1 ALAGC
6 AADTVPNSTHD
17 TSQQAGQAQV
27 YDNSDDEGNQDI
39 TQLVKPSLEQVLVS
53 EEQLHYLL
61 KNRFGYDTKKPTPES
76 PDHFSEEYLTQ
87 LRQEAHFRGLEIL
100 AEFYDVLP
108 EPKHTEDGYD
118 QPSAKINLLHRLEN
132 EISDIYFEAISNLS
146 DEQIDKLKRLFN
158 YVKTAATDY
167 DRIFHTLGSIAFG
180 LQEPTLTVEE
190 KQRKGFAWDS
200 QLFKTHPEKFIDE
213 KTGKAREPQLED
225 YRELAEHEVRDRKG
239 RFERGQRNFEFFTSE
254 KMFALYDRY
263 QAFGLHIFDGLFTL
277 DSNLSPGFATPQNPN
292 ADYDFFMER
301 YGFQAATTDALKE
314 KIDYCKEHFG
324 KNIFYGKDIDALD
337 VVSLDFLTFLKEDL
351 HATSIS
357 GMVESPFGGKLENSL
372 DLVLLAELEAQKS
385 FLVYLD
391 TAEFNLG
398 GLSQLMERLYGP
410 LEGVFGQESATYLLH
425 LARQGG
431 EEYVT
436 LYQEHIAQR
445 EGMVLSEL
453 DLLSRLGAYDGRA
466 FLEGLVANGNTDLSD
481 VEIAHLLPIAAD
493 EKLRTFVMK
502 DKRARYV
509 VFEKD
514 TLAWFVERG
523 ESIDTNLI
531 KEIYEDHGK
540 LSRYDMGLVAALQTD
555 KTLLAT
561 YQNRGELEKAVQ
573 KIYDTAPVVR
583 TDSNGTDEHQER
595 PDLSLLSHFELLQI
609 KLLYDALSIDKAKTF
624 MGNLAWSDIN
634 EYKEGATGKHFP
646 TELSFDVYY
655 QDGKLVFV
663 ANKPNSIKE
672 IPFNPGLNLIQQV
685 TNDESARSD
694 SQLQEGYF
702 PLFRAHL
709 HATAEDDRRYSAP
722 SGISSMRFGRYG
734 GDVGGA
740 YFRFSNELVVTT
752 LGTEG
757 TDQMGV
763 NIDLY
768 RFTAKGKQR
777 VLHVIDLGK
786 QVIPYKK

>member
-1 ALAGC
+1 MVFMTKEGPQRFVPYDYKDDGSVLLLHPEAVPLEVVAAELGIRDAVIVRSINHPSLYAVHDGSGESPRSIRALLTKTGRKIGIIDGHNKLRRGAAGSAASLSLLALAGC

-314 KIDYCKEHFG
+314 KIDYFK
-324 KNIFYGKDIDALD
+324 
-337 VVSLDFLTFLKEDL
+337 
-351 HATSIS
+351 
-357 GMVESPFGGKLENSL
+357 
-372 DLVLLAELEAQKS
+372 
-385 FLVYLD
+385 
-391 TAEFNLG
+391 
-398 GLSQLMERLYGP
+398 
-410 LEGVFGQESATYLLH
+410 
-425 LARQGG
+425 
-431 EEYVT
+431 
-436 LYQEHIAQR
+436 
-445 EGMVLSEL
+445 
-453 DLLSRLGAYDGRA
+453 
-466 FLEGLVANGNTDLSD
+466 
-481 VEIAHLLPIAAD
+481 
-493 EKLRTFVMK
+493 
-502 DKRARYV
+502 
-509 VFEKD
+509 
-514 TLAWFVERG
+514 
-523 ESIDTNLI
+523 
-531 KEIYEDHGK
+531 
-540 LSRYDMGLVAALQTD
+540 
-555 KTLLAT
+555 
-561 YQNRGELEKAVQ
+561 
-573 KIYDTAPVVR
+573 
-583 TDSNGTDEHQER
+583 
-595 PDLSLLSHFELLQI
+595 
-609 KLLYDALSIDKAKTF
+609 
-624 MGNLAWSDIN
+624 
-634 EYKEGATGKHFP
+634 KHF
-646 TELSFDVYY
+646 
-655 QDGKLVFV
+655 
-663 ANKPNSIKE
+663 
-672 IPFNPGLNLIQQV
+672 
-685 TNDESARSD
+685 
-694 SQLQEGYF
+694 
-702 PLFRAHL
+702 
-709 HATAEDDRRYSAP
+709 
-722 SGISSMRFGRYG
+722 
-734 GDVGGA
+734 
-740 YFRFSNELVVTT
+740 
-752 LGTEG
+752 
-757 TDQMGV
+757 
-763 NIDLY
+763 
-768 RFTAKGKQR
+768 
-777 VLHVIDLGK
+777 
-786 QVIPYKK
+786 